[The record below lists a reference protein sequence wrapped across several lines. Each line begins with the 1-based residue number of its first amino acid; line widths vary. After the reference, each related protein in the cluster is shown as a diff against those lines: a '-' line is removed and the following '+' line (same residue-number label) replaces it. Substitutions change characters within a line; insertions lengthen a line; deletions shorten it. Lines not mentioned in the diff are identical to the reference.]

1 MILMAKV
8 ILVTSGKG
16 GVGKTTVSANLG
28 YALSYLGKRVALV
41 EGDIGLNNLDV
52 ALNAED
58 RIVYDA
64 GDVATGR
71 ASVAQCLIGINENLF
86 FFPSATAAVNL
97 ITTEVFLRVVR
108 ELKRNF
114 DYVLIDSP
122 AGLEENFHRAAVGA
136 ESALIVTTPH
146 ISAIR
151 DGAKTVKKLYSYGIR
166 ECGLVVN
173 RVNGE
178 EVLAKRQLSPEEIA
192 EVTEIPLW
200 GVLPEDDFVNK
211 YTIAD
216 SLNKH
221 TDIGMSYSFIA
232 DILNGGE
239 RKIYDC
245 VSPYSGF
252 FNKLKRWIYK

>member
-1 MILMAKV
+1 M
-8 ILVTSGKG
+8 
-16 GVGKTTVSANLG
+16 
-28 YALSYLGKRVALV
+28 
-41 EGDIGLNNLDV
+41 
-52 ALNAED
+52 
-58 RIVYDA
+58 
-64 GDVATGR
+64 
-71 ASVAQCLIGINENLF
+71 
-86 FFPSATAAVNL
+86 
-97 ITTEVFLRVVR
+97 
-108 ELKRNF
+108 
-114 DYVLIDSP
+114 
-122 AGLEENFHRAAVGA
+122 
-136 ESALIVTTPH
+136 
-146 ISAIR
+146 
-151 DGAKTVKKLYSYGIR
+151 
-166 ECGLVVN
+166 VN